1 MNRMYGVYILLFF
14 YIGRKNMKKY
24 IMSII
29 LCITAIGM
37 SACASGKKIY
47 ESEKMNA
54 YERTEYFLTM
64 EYADTRIDALESTD
78 EKALYCESR
87 FEDID
92 GITTYV
98 VKNTYEYDYETG
110 KAEKIESFTAE
121 NYSPFYVPGG
131 KILELDIDKNLY
143 VLDEQRQLITKVN
156 LTELT
161 FPNQASGK
169 SSINYIFDI
178 KSDGNYVYVNGQN
191 NDGQGIVLVLNLD
204 LQGKAFF
211 LADSGWTL
219 VPMRE
224 NKVKLVDNKDGS
236 LYGYKEERNKLDK
249 EGKLPKNVMDFSV
262 TRGFCPGNAEYDYF
276 YYTNG
281 YKNEDSGIREDYL
294 IGVKGGRQEKIF
306 DFTAMGI
313 ADCYVMNITPD
324 TQEGFYVW
332 AIASEEKTVLYHF
345 TPSET
350 VGDYSGKAGKICCKI
365 GSLWTVNN
373 LYIEEFNKQSE
384 DYYFEMVVYGD
395 MYEDRD
401 IAITHLFLD
410 CQDGKLDGILLDDI
424 EDELIKNDALYDL
437 ENYFA
442 QSKVVSKDRFIT
454 HYLESVTD
462 EKGRIYALYPDFT
475 AFGYAY
481 DKEIDF
487 SDLMQYES
495 LCGERNSFLPTQGAG
510 EDLAFLLEYSGNRIV
525 DEETKEI
532 HVKEET
538 FRSMLQFLKIQSTDQ
553 HKNFDPVMQYCE
565 GESCATRANLSEP
578 SDYLYFNELFH
589 KNAVFSNVGAD
600 GLIIGSRE
608 GLLGV
613 CSKSENKEAL
623 FALYDFLYEPEN
635 YHNFFS
641 WGMIMPVIRE
651 EYELRKDY
659 FLATEAYEDKYGKYN
674 RKHDFQIGMGAAEV
688 IIPVGSI
695 SEEEAEAAVTAL
707 QEVKYVKPMKAAYEN
722 IIREEAEAY
731 FTGNQDLDRT
741 CDNMENRLRLALEE
755 NKD

>member
-1 MNRMYGVYILLFF
+1 
-14 YIGRKNMKKY
+14 MKKY

-54 YERTEYFLTM
+54 YERTECFLTM

-121 NYSPFYVPGG
+121 NYSSFYVPGG
-131 KILELDIDKNLY
+131 KMLELDIDKNLY
-143 VLDEQRQLITKVN
+143 VLDQQRQIITKVN

-161 FPNQASGK
+161 FPNQASEK
-169 SSINYIFDI
+169 SGINYIFDI
-178 KSDGNYVYVNGQN
+178 KSDGDYVYVNGQN
-191 NDGQGIVLVLNLD
+191 NDGRGIVLVLDMD
-204 LQGKAFF
+204 LQGKAAF

-236 LYGYKEERNKLDK
+236 VYGYKEERNKLDK

-281 YKNEDSGIREDYL
+281 YKNEDNGIGKDYL
-294 IGVKGGRQEKIF
+294 IGVKDGRQEKIF

-313 ADCYVMNITPD
+313 ADFYIMNITPD
-324 TQEGFYVW
+324 TQEGFYIWV
-332 AIASEEKTVLYHF
+332 IASEEEPVLYHF

-401 IAITHLFLD
+401 IALTHLFLD
-410 CQDGKLDGILLDDI
+410 CQDGKLDGIVLGGI
-424 EDELIKNDALYDL
+424 EDELIKNDVLYDL

-462 EKGRIYALYPDFT
+462 GKGRIYALYPDFT

-589 KNAVFSNVGAD
+589 KNVVFSNVGAD

-674 RKHDFQIGMGAAEV
+674 RKYDFQIGMGAAEV

-722 IIREEAEAY
+722 IILEEAEAY

>member
-1 MNRMYGVYILLFF
+1 
-14 YIGRKNMKKY
+14 MKKY
-24 IMSII
+24 ISVIMLCVVSI
-29 LCITAIGM
+29 LL
-37 SACASGKKIY
+37 SACSVERIY

-54 YERTEYFLTM
+54 YERTEYFPTR
-64 EYADTRIDALESTD
+64 EYADTRIEALDSTD

-92 GITTYV
+92 GTTTYV

-121 NYSPFYVPGG
+121 NYSSFYVPGG
-131 KILELDIDKNLY
+131 KMLELDIDKNLY
-143 VLDEQRQLITKVN
+143 VLDQQRQIITKVN

-169 SSINYIFDI
+169 SGINYIFDI
-178 KSDGNYVYVNGQN
+178 KSDGDYVYVNGQN
-191 NDGQGIVLVLNLD
+191 NDGRGIVLVLDMD
-204 LQGKAFF
+204 LQGKAAF

-236 LYGYKEERNKLDK
+236 VYGYKEERNKLDK

-281 YKNEDSGIREDYL
+281 YKNEDNGIGKDYL
-294 IGVKGGRQEKIF
+294 IGVKDGRQEKIF

-313 ADCYVMNITPD
+313 ADFYIMNITPD
-324 TQEGFYVW
+324 TQEGFYIWV
-332 AIASEEKTVLYHF
+332 IASEEEPVLYHF

-410 CQDGKLDGILLDDI
+410 CQDGKLDGIVLGGI
-424 EDELIKNDALYDL
+424 EDELIKNDVLYDL

-525 DEETKEI
+525 DEENKEI

-589 KNAVFSNVGAD
+589 KNVVFSNVGAD

-674 RKHDFQIGMGAAEV
+674 RKYDFQIGMGAAEV

-722 IIREEAEAY
+722 IILEEAEAY

>member
-1 MNRMYGVYILLFF
+1 
-14 YIGRKNMKKY
+14 MKKY
-24 IMSII
+24 IFTTV
-29 LCITAIGM
+29 LCIATIWM

-54 YERTEYFLTM
+54 YERMEYFPTR
-64 EYADTRIDALESTD
+64 EYADTRIEALDSTD

-121 NYSPFYVPGG
+121 NYSSFYVPGG
-131 KILELDIDKNLY
+131 KMLELDIDKNLY
-143 VLDEQRQLITKVN
+143 VLDEQRQVITKVN

-161 FPNQASGK
+161 FPNQASEK

-191 NDGQGIVLVLNLD
+191 NDGRGIVLVLDMD
-204 LQGKAFF
+204 LQGKAAF

-236 LYGYKEERNKLDK
+236 VYGYKEERNKLDK

-262 TRGFCPGNAEYDYF
+262 TKGFCPGNAEYDYF

-281 YKNEDSGIREDYL
+281 YKNEDNGIGKDYL
-294 IGVKGGRQEKIF
+294 IGVKDGRQEKIF

-313 ADCYVMNITPD
+313 ADFYIMSITPD
-324 TQEGFYVW
+324 TQEGFYIWV
-332 AIASEEKTVLYHF
+332 IASEEEPVLYHF

-462 EKGRIYALYPDFT
+462 EKGRIYALYPDFK

-481 DKEIDF
+481 DEKIDF
-487 SDLMQYES
+487 SNLMQYEN
-495 LCGERNSFLPTQGAG
+495 LCGKTKSFLSTQGAG
-510 EDLAFLLEYSGNRIV
+510 GDLAWLLEYSGNRIV
-525 DEETKEI
+525 DEENKKI
-532 HVKEET
+532 HVKEDA
-538 FRSMLQFLKIQSTDQ
+538 FRSMLQFLKIQSTDK

-589 KNAVFSNVGAD
+589 KNAVFGNVGAD
-600 GLIIGSRE
+600 GLIIGERE

-635 YHNFFS
+635 YHNFFF
-641 WGMIMPVIRE
+641 WGMIMPVVRE
-651 EYELRKDY
+651 EYGLWKDY

-731 FTGNQDLDRT
+731 FTGNQDLDRA

>member
-1 MNRMYGVYILLFF
+1 
-14 YIGRKNMKKY
+14 MKKY
-24 IMSII
+24 IFTTV
-29 LCITAIGM
+29 LCIATIWM

-54 YERTEYFLTM
+54 YERTEYFPTR
-64 EYADTRIDALESTD
+64 EYADTRIDALDSTD

-98 VKNTYEYDYETG
+98 VKNTYEYDYEIG

-332 AIASEEKTVLYHF
+332 AIASGEKTVLYHF

-350 VGDYSGKAGKICCKI
+350 VGDYSGKAGKVCCKI
-365 GSLWTVNN
+365 GSLWPTSG

-384 DYYFEMVVYGD
+384 NYYFEMVVYGD

-487 SDLMQYES
+487 FDLMQYES
-495 LCGERNSFLPTQGAG
+495 LCGESNSFLPTQGAG

-525 DEETKEI
+525 DEENKKI
-532 HVKEET
+532 HVKEDA

-565 GESCATRANLSEP
+565 GESCATRANLPEP

-635 YHNFFS
+635 YHNFFF
-641 WGMIMPVIRE
+641 WGMIMPVVKE
-651 EYELRKDY
+651 EYGLWKDY

-722 IIREEAEAY
+722 IILEEAEAY

-755 NKD
+755 SKD

>member
-1 MNRMYGVYILLFF
+1 MYGVCILLFF
-14 YIGRKNMKKY
+14 HIGRKMMKKY
-24 IMSII
+24 IFTTV
-29 LCITAIGM
+29 LCIATIWM

-54 YERTEYFLTM
+54 YERTEYFPTM

-350 VGDYSGKAGKICCKI
+350 VGDYSGKAGKVCCKI
-365 GSLWTVNN
+365 GSLWPTSG

-384 DYYFEMVVYGD
+384 NYYFEMVVYGD

-462 EKGRIYALYPDFT
+462 EKGRIYALYPDFK

-481 DKEIDF
+481 DEKIDF
-487 SDLMQYES
+487 SNLMQYEN
-495 LCGERNSFLPTQGAG
+495 LCGKTKSFLSTQGAG
-510 EDLAFLLEYSGNRIV
+510 GDLAWLLEYSGNRIV
-525 DEETKEI
+525 DEENKKI
-532 HVKEET
+532 HVKEDA

-635 YHNFFS
+635 YHNFFF
-641 WGMIMPVIRE
+641 WGMIMPVVRE
-651 EYELRKDY
+651 EYGLWKDY

-695 SEEEAEAAVTAL
+695 SEKEAEAAVTAL

-722 IIREEAEAY
+722 IILEEAEAY
-731 FTGNQDLDRT
+731 FTGNQDLDRA

>member
-1 MNRMYGVYILLFF
+1 
-14 YIGRKNMKKY
+14 MKKY

-54 YERTEYFLTM
+54 YERTECFLTM

-401 IAITHLFLD
+401 IALTHLFLD
-410 CQDGKLDGILLDDI
+410 CQDGKLDGIVLGDI

-674 RKHDFQIGMGAAEV
+674 RKYDFQIGMGAAEV

-722 IIREEAEAY
+722 IILEEAEAY

>member
-1 MNRMYGVYILLFF
+1 MYGVCILLFF
-14 YIGRKNMKKY
+14 HIGRKMMKKY
-24 IMSII
+24 IFTTV
-29 LCITAIGM
+29 LCIATIWM

-54 YERTEYFLTM
+54 YERTEYFPTR
-64 EYADTRIDALESTD
+64 EYADTRIDALGSTD

-121 NYSPFYVPGG
+121 NYSSFYVPGG
-131 KILELDIDKNLY
+131 KMLELDIDKNLY

-313 ADCYVMNITPD
+313 ADFYIMSITPD

-332 AIASEEKTVLYHF
+332 VIASEEEPVLYHF

-462 EKGRIYALYPDFT
+462 EKGRIYALYPDFK

-481 DKEIDF
+481 DEKIDF
-487 SDLMQYES
+487 SNLMQYEN
-495 LCGERNSFLPTQGAG
+495 LCGKTKSFLSTQGAG
-510 EDLAFLLEYSGNRIV
+510 GDLAWLLEYSGNRIV
-525 DEETKEI
+525 DEENKKI
-532 HVKEET
+532 HVKEDA

-635 YHNFFS
+635 YHNFFF
-641 WGMIMPVIRE
+641 WGMIMPVVRE
-651 EYELRKDY
+651 EYGLWKDY

-695 SEEEAEAAVTAL
+695 SEKEAEAAVTAL

-722 IIREEAEAY
+722 IILEEAEAY
-731 FTGNQDLDRT
+731 FTGNQDLDRA

>member
-54 YERTEYFLTM
+54 YERTECFLTM

-350 VGDYSGKAGKICCKI
+350 VGDYSGKAGKVCCKI
-365 GSLWTVNN
+365 GSLWPANN

-401 IAITHLFLD
+401 IALTHLFLD
-410 CQDGKLDGILLDDI
+410 CQDGKLDGIVLGDI

-674 RKHDFQIGMGAAEV
+674 RKYDFQIGMGAAEV

-722 IIREEAEAY
+722 IILEEAEAY

>member
-1 MNRMYGVYILLFF
+1 MYGVCILLFF
-14 YIGRKNMKKY
+14 HIGRKMMKKY
-24 IMSII
+24 IFTTV
-29 LCITAIGM
+29 LCIATIWM

-54 YERTEYFLTM
+54 YERTEYFPTR
-64 EYADTRIDALESTD
+64 EYADTRIDALDSTD

-350 VGDYSGKAGKICCKI
+350 VGDYSGKAGKVCCKI
-365 GSLWTVNN
+365 GSLWPTSG

-384 DYYFEMVVYGD
+384 NYYFEMVVYGD

-495 LCGERNSFLPTQGAG
+495 LCGESNSFLPTQGAG

-525 DEETKEI
+525 DEENKKI
-532 HVKEET
+532 HVKEDA
-538 FRSMLQFLKIQSTDQ
+538 FRSMLQFLKIQSTDK

-565 GESCATRANLSEP
+565 GESCATRANLPEP

-635 YHNFFS
+635 YHNFFF
-641 WGMIMPVIRE
+641 WGMIMPVVKE
-651 EYELRKDY
+651 EYGLWKDY

-722 IIREEAEAY
+722 IILEEAEAY

-755 NKD
+755 SKD

>member
-1 MNRMYGVYILLFF
+1 
-14 YIGRKNMKKY
+14 MKKY

-29 LCITAIGM
+29 LCITAIWM

-54 YERTEYFLTM
+54 YERTEYFLTKK
-64 EYADTRIDALESTD
+64 YDDTRIDALGSTD

-87 FEDID
+87 FENID

-121 NYSPFYVPGG
+121 NYSSFYVPGG
-131 KILELDIDKNLY
+131 KMLELDIDKNLY
-143 VLDEQRQLITKVN
+143 VLDEQRQVITKVN

-161 FPNQASGK
+161 FPNQASEK

-178 KSDGNYVYVNGQN
+178 KSDGNYVYVNGKN
-191 NDGQGIVLVLNLD
+191 TANQGIVLVLDMD
-204 LQGKAFF
+204 LQGKAIF
-211 LADSGWTL
+211 LADGGWTL

-236 LYGYKEERNKLDK
+236 VYGYKEERNKLDK

-262 TRGFCPGNAEYDYF
+262 TRGFCPGNTEYDYF
-276 YYTNG
+276 YYTKG
-281 YKNEDSGIREDYL
+281 YKNEDSGIGKDYL
-294 IGVKGGRQEKIF
+294 IGVKDGRQEKIF

-313 ADCYVMNITPD
+313 ADFYIMSITPD
-324 TQEGFYVW
+324 TQEGFYIWV
-332 AIASEEKTVLYHF
+332 IASEEEPVLYHF

-350 VGDYSGKAGKICCKI
+350 IGDYSGKAEKICCKI
-365 GSLWTVNN
+365 GSLWTANN
-373 LYIEEFNKQSE
+373 LHIEEFNEQSE

-401 IAITHLFLD
+401 IALTHLFLD
-410 CQDGKLDGILLDDI
+410 CQDGKLDGIVLGGI

-442 QSKVVSKDRFIT
+442 QSKVVSKERFIT

-495 LCGERNSFLPTQGAG
+495 LCGESNSFLPTQGAG

-525 DEETKEI
+525 DEENKEI
-532 HVKEET
+532 HVKEDA
-538 FRSMLQFLKIQSTDQ
+538 FRSMLQFLKIQSTDK

-589 KNAVFSNVGAD
+589 ENAVFSNVGAD
-600 GLIIGSRE
+600 GLIIESRE

-722 IIREEAEAY
+722 IILEEAEAY

>member
-1 MNRMYGVYILLFF
+1 
-14 YIGRKNMKKY
+14 MKKY

-54 YERTEYFLTM
+54 YERTECFLTM

-324 TQEGFYVW
+324 TQEGFYIWV
-332 AIASEEKTVLYHF
+332 IASEEKTVLYHF

-350 VGDYSGKAGKICCKI
+350 VGDYSGKAGKVCCKI
-365 GSLWTVNN
+365 GSLWPANN

-437 ENYFA
+437 KNYFA

-495 LCGERNSFLPTQGAG
+495 LCGESNSFLPTQGAG

-525 DEETKEI
+525 DEENKKI
-532 HVKEET
+532 HVKEDA

-635 YHNFFS
+635 YHNFYF
-641 WGMIMPVIRE
+641 WGMIMPVIKE
-651 EYELRKDY
+651 EYGLWKDY

-722 IIREEAEAY
+722 IILEEAEAY
-731 FTGNQDLDRT
+731 FTGNQDLDRA

>member
-1 MNRMYGVYILLFF
+1 MYGVCILLFF
-14 YIGRKNMKKY
+14 HIGRKMMKKY
-24 IMSII
+24 IFTTV
-29 LCITAIGM
+29 LCIATIWM

-54 YERTEYFLTM
+54 YERTECFLTM

-350 VGDYSGKAGKICCKI
+350 VGDYSGKAGKVCCKI
-365 GSLWTVNN
+365 GSLWPANN

-495 LCGERNSFLPTQGAG
+495 LCGESNSFLPTQGAG

-525 DEETKEI
+525 DEENKEI
-532 HVKEET
+532 HVKEDA

-565 GESCATRANLSEP
+565 GESCATRANLPEP

-589 KNAVFSNVGAD
+589 KNAVFSNVGAE
-600 GLIIGSRE
+600 GLIIGERE

-635 YHNFFS
+635 YHNFFF
-641 WGMIMPVIRE
+641 WGMIMPVVRE
-651 EYELRKDY
+651 EYGLWKDY

-722 IIREEAEAY
+722 IILEEAEAY
-731 FTGNQDLDRT
+731 FTGNQDLDRA

>member
-1 MNRMYGVYILLFF
+1 MYGVCILLFF
-14 YIGRKNMKKY
+14 HIGRKMMKKY
-24 IMSII
+24 IFTTV
-29 LCITAIGM
+29 LCIATIWM

-54 YERTEYFLTM
+54 YERTEYFPTR
-64 EYADTRIDALESTD
+64 EYADTRIEALDSTD

-121 NYSPFYVPGG
+121 NYSSFYVPGG
-131 KILELDIDKNLY
+131 KMLELDIDKNLY
-143 VLDEQRQLITKVN
+143 VLDQQRQIITKVN

-161 FPNQASGK
+161 FPNQASEK
-169 SSINYIFDI
+169 SGINYIFDI
-178 KSDGNYVYVNGQN
+178 KSDGDYVYVNGQN
-191 NDGQGIVLVLNLD
+191 NDGRGIVLVLDMD
-204 LQGKAFF
+204 LQGKAAF

-236 LYGYKEERNKLDK
+236 VYGYKEERNKLDK

-281 YKNEDSGIREDYL
+281 YKNEDNGIGKDYL
-294 IGVKGGRQEKIF
+294 IGVKDGRQEKIF

-313 ADCYVMNITPD
+313 ADFYIMNITPD
-324 TQEGFYVW
+324 TQEGFYIWV
-332 AIASEEKTVLYHF
+332 IASEEEPVLYHF

-401 IAITHLFLD
+401 IALTHLFLD
-410 CQDGKLDGILLDDI
+410 CQDGKLDGIVLGGI
-424 EDELIKNDALYDL
+424 EDELIKNDVLYDL

-462 EKGRIYALYPDFT
+462 GKGRIYALYPDFT

-589 KNAVFSNVGAD
+589 KNVVFSNVGAD

-674 RKHDFQIGMGAAEV
+674 RKYDFQIGMGAAEV

-722 IIREEAEAY
+722 IILEEAEAY

>member
-1 MNRMYGVYILLFF
+1 MYGVCILLFF
-14 YIGRKNMKKY
+14 HIGRKMMKKY
-24 IMSII
+24 IFTTV
-29 LCITAIGM
+29 LCIATIWM

-54 YERTEYFLTM
+54 YERMEYFPTR
-64 EYADTRIDALESTD
+64 EYADTRIEALDSTD

-121 NYSPFYVPGG
+121 NYSSFYVPGG
-131 KILELDIDKNLY
+131 KMLELDIDKNLY
-143 VLDEQRQLITKVN
+143 VLDEQRQVITKVN

-161 FPNQASGK
+161 FPNQASEK

-178 KSDGNYVYVNGQN
+178 KSDGNYVYVNGKN
-191 NDGQGIVLVLNLD
+191 TANQGIVLVLDMD
-204 LQGKAFF
+204 LQGKAIF
-211 LADSGWTL
+211 LADGGWTL

-236 LYGYKEERNKLDK
+236 VYGYKEERNKLDK

-262 TRGFCPGNAEYDYF
+262 TRGFCPGNTEYDYF
-276 YYTNG
+276 YYTKG
-281 YKNEDSGIREDYL
+281 YKNEDNGIGKDYL
-294 IGVKGGRQEKIF
+294 IGVKDGRQEKIF

-313 ADCYVMNITPD
+313 ADFYIMSITPD
-324 TQEGFYVW
+324 TQEGFYIWV
-332 AIASEEKTVLYHF
+332 IASEEEPVLYHF

-462 EKGRIYALYPDFT
+462 EKGRIYALYPDFK

-481 DKEIDF
+481 DEKIDF
-487 SDLMQYES
+487 SNLMQYEN
-495 LCGERNSFLPTQGAG
+495 LCGESNSFLSTQGAG
-510 EDLAFLLEYSGNRIV
+510 VDLAWLLEYSGNRIV
-525 DEETKEI
+525 DEENKEI
-532 HVKEET
+532 HVKEDA
-538 FRSMLQFLKIQSTDQ
+538 FRSMLQFLKIQSTDK

-565 GESCATRANLSEP
+565 GESCATRANLPEP

-589 KNAVFSNVGAD
+589 KNAVFGNVGAE
-600 GLIIGSRE
+600 GLIIGERE

-635 YHNFFS
+635 YHNFFF
-641 WGMIMPVIRE
+641 WGMIMPVVRE
-651 EYELRKDY
+651 EYGLWKDY

>member
-1 MNRMYGVYILLFF
+1 MYGVCILLFF
-14 YIGRKNMKKY
+14 HIGRKMMKKY
-24 IMSII
+24 IFTTV
-29 LCITAIGM
+29 LCIATIWM

-54 YERTEYFLTM
+54 YERTEYFPTR
-64 EYADTRIDALESTD
+64 EYADTRIDALGSTD

-121 NYSPFYVPGG
+121 NYSSFYVPGG
-131 KILELDIDKNLY
+131 KMLELDIDKNLY
-143 VLDEQRQLITKVN
+143 VLDEQRQVITKVN

-262 TRGFCPGNAEYDYF
+262 TKGFCPGNAEYDYF

-281 YKNEDSGIREDYL
+281 YKNEDNGIGKDYL
-294 IGVKGGRQEKIF
+294 IGVKDGRQEKIF

-313 ADCYVMNITPD
+313 ADFYIMSITPD
-324 TQEGFYVW
+324 TQEGFYIWV
-332 AIASEEKTVLYHF
+332 IASEEEPVLYHF

-365 GSLWTVNN
+365 GSLWTANS
-373 LYIEEFNKQSE
+373 LHIEEFNEQSE

-401 IAITHLFLD
+401 IALTHLFLD

-495 LCGERNSFLPTQGAG
+495 LCGESNSFLPTQGAG

-525 DEETKEI
+525 DEENKEI
-532 HVKEET
+532 HVKEDA

-565 GESCATRANLSEP
+565 GESCATRANLPEP

-589 KNAVFSNVGAD
+589 KNAVFSNVGAE
-600 GLIIGSRE
+600 GLIIGERE

-635 YHNFFS
+635 YHNFFF
-641 WGMIMPVIRE
+641 WGMIMPVVRE
-651 EYELRKDY
+651 EYGLWKDY

-722 IIREEAEAY
+722 IILEEAEAY

>member
-1 MNRMYGVYILLFF
+1 
-14 YIGRKNMKKY
+14 MKKY

-54 YERTEYFLTM
+54 YERTECFLTM
-64 EYADTRIDALESTD
+64 EYADTCIDALESTD

-131 KILELDIDKNLY
+131 KMLELDIDKNLY

-324 TQEGFYVW
+324 TQEGFYIWV
-332 AIASEEKTVLYHF
+332 IASEEKTVLYHF

-410 CQDGKLDGILLDDI
+410 CQDGKLDGIVLGGI
-424 EDELIKNDALYDL
+424 EDELIKNDVLYDL

-525 DEETKEI
+525 DEENKEI

-589 KNAVFSNVGAD
+589 KNVVFSNVGAD

-674 RKHDFQIGMGAAEV
+674 RKYDFQIGMGAAEV

-722 IIREEAEAY
+722 IILEEAEAY

>member
-1 MNRMYGVYILLFF
+1 MYGVCILLFF
-14 YIGRKNMKKY
+14 HIGRKMMKKY
-24 IMSII
+24 IFTTV
-29 LCITAIGM
+29 LCIATIWM

-54 YERTEYFLTM
+54 YERMEYFPTR

-350 VGDYSGKAGKICCKI
+350 VGDYSGKAGKVCCKI
-365 GSLWTVNN
+365 GSLWPANN

-495 LCGERNSFLPTQGAG
+495 LCGESNSFLPTQGAG

-525 DEETKEI
+525 DEENKEI
-532 HVKEET
+532 HVKEDA
-538 FRSMLQFLKIQSTDQ
+538 FRSMLQFLKIQSTDK

-565 GESCATRANLSEP
+565 GESCATRANLPEP

-589 KNAVFSNVGAD
+589 KNAVFSNVGAE
-600 GLIIGSRE
+600 GLIIGERE

-635 YHNFFS
+635 YHNFYF
-641 WGMIMPVIRE
+641 WGMIMPVIKE
-651 EYELRKDY
+651 EYGLWKDY

-722 IIREEAEAY
+722 IILEEAEAY
-731 FTGNQDLDRT
+731 FTGNQDLDRA

>member
-1 MNRMYGVYILLFF
+1 MYGVCILLFF
-14 YIGRKNMKKY
+14 HIGRKMMKKY
-24 IMSII
+24 IFTTV
-29 LCITAIGM
+29 LCIATIWM

-54 YERTEYFLTM
+54 YERMEYFPTR
-64 EYADTRIDALESTD
+64 EYADTRIEALDSTD

-121 NYSPFYVPGG
+121 NYSSFYVPGG
-131 KILELDIDKNLY
+131 KMLELDIDKNLY
-143 VLDEQRQLITKVN
+143 VLDEQRQVITKVN
-156 LTELT
+156 LTEQT
-161 FPNQASGK
+161 FPNQASEK

-191 NDGQGIVLVLNLD
+191 NDGRGIVLVLNLD
-204 LQGKAFF
+204 LQGKAAF

-236 LYGYKEERNKLDK
+236 VYGYKEERNKLDK

-262 TRGFCPGNAEYDYF
+262 TKGFCPGNAEYDYF

-281 YKNEDSGIREDYL
+281 YKNEDNGIGKDYL
-294 IGVKGGRQEKIF
+294 IGVKDGRQEKIF

-313 ADCYVMNITPD
+313 ADFYIMSITPD
-324 TQEGFYVW
+324 TQEGFYIWV
-332 AIASEEKTVLYHF
+332 IASEEEPVLYHF

-462 EKGRIYALYPDFT
+462 EKGRIYCP
-475 AFGYAY
+475 
-481 DKEIDF
+481 
-487 SDLMQYES
+487 
-495 LCGERNSFLPTQGAG
+495 LPR
-510 EDLAFLLEYSGNRIV
+510 F
-525 DEETKEI
+525 
-532 HVKEET
+532 
-538 FRSMLQFLKIQSTDQ
+538 
-553 HKNFDPVMQYCE
+553 
-565 GESCATRANLSEP
+565 
-578 SDYLYFNELFH
+578 
-589 KNAVFSNVGAD
+589 
-600 GLIIGSRE
+600 
-608 GLLGV
+608 
-613 CSKSENKEAL
+613 
-623 FALYDFLYEPEN
+623 
-635 YHNFFS
+635 
-641 WGMIMPVIRE
+641 
-651 EYELRKDY
+651 
-659 FLATEAYEDKYGKYN
+659 
-674 RKHDFQIGMGAAEV
+674 
-688 IIPVGSI
+688 
-695 SEEEAEAAVTAL
+695 
-707 QEVKYVKPMKAAYEN
+707 
-722 IIREEAEAY
+722 
-731 FTGNQDLDRT
+731 
-741 CDNMENRLRLALEE
+741 
-755 NKD
+755 

>member
-1 MNRMYGVYILLFF
+1 MSALKT
-14 YIGRKNMKKY
+14 IGREILQMKKY

-54 YERTEYFLTM
+54 YERTECFLTM
-64 EYADTRIDALESTD
+64 EYADTCIDALESTD

-169 SSINYIFDI
+169 SSINHIFDI

-219 VPMRE
+219 VPMWE

-324 TQEGFYVW
+324 TQEGFYIWV
-332 AIASEEKTVLYHF
+332 IASEEKTVLYHF

-350 VGDYSGKAGKICCKI
+350 VGDYSGKAGKVCCKI
-365 GSLWTVNN
+365 GSLWPANN

-410 CQDGKLDGILLDDI
+410 CQDGKLDGIVLGGI
-424 EDELIKNDALYDL
+424 EDELIKNDVLYDL

-525 DEETKEI
+525 DEENKEI

-589 KNAVFSNVGAD
+589 KNVVFSNVGAD

-674 RKHDFQIGMGAAEV
+674 RKYDFQIGMGAAEV

-722 IIREEAEAY
+722 IILEEAEAY

>member
-1 MNRMYGVYILLFF
+1 
-14 YIGRKNMKKY
+14 MKKY

-54 YERTEYFLTM
+54 YERTECFLTM
-64 EYADTRIDALESTD
+64 EYADTCIDALESTD

-350 VGDYSGKAGKICCKI
+350 VGDYSGKAGKVCCKI
-365 GSLWTVNN
+365 GSLWPANN

-401 IAITHLFLD
+401 IALTHLFLD
-410 CQDGKLDGILLDDI
+410 CQDGKLDGIVLGDI

-674 RKHDFQIGMGAAEV
+674 RKYDFQIGMGAAEV

-722 IIREEAEAY
+722 IILEEAEAY

-755 NKD
+755 SKD

>member
-1 MNRMYGVYILLFF
+1 
-14 YIGRKNMKKY
+14 MKKY

-54 YERTEYFLTM
+54 YERTECFLTM
-64 EYADTRIDALESTD
+64 EYADTRIEALESTD

-143 VLDEQRQLITKVN
+143 VLGEQRQLITKVN

-161 FPNQASGK
+161 FPNQASEK
-169 SSINYIFDI
+169 SGINYIFDI
-178 KSDGNYVYVNGQN
+178 KSDGDYVYVNGQN
-191 NDGQGIVLVLNLD
+191 NDGRGIVLVLDMD
-204 LQGKAFF
+204 LQGKAAF

-236 LYGYKEERNKLDK
+236 VYGYKEERNKLDK

-281 YKNEDSGIREDYL
+281 YKNEDNGIGKDYL
-294 IGVKGGRQEKIF
+294 IGVKDGRQEKIF

-313 ADCYVMNITPD
+313 ADFYIMNITPD
-324 TQEGFYVW
+324 TQEGFYIWV
-332 AIASEEKTVLYHF
+332 IASEEEPVLYHF

-401 IAITHLFLD
+401 IALTHLFLD
-410 CQDGKLDGILLDDI
+410 CQDGKLDGIVLGGI
-424 EDELIKNDALYDL
+424 EDELIKNDVLYDL

-462 EKGRIYALYPDFT
+462 GKGRIYALYPDFT

-589 KNAVFSNVGAD
+589 KNVVFSNVGAD

-674 RKHDFQIGMGAAEV
+674 RKYDFQIGMGAAEV

-695 SEEEAEAAVTAL
+695 SEDEAEAAVTAL

-731 FTGNQDLDRT
+731 FTGNQDLDRA

>member
-1 MNRMYGVYILLFF
+1 MYGVCILLFF
-14 YIGRKNMKKY
+14 HIGRKMMKKY
-24 IMSII
+24 IFTTV
-29 LCITAIGM
+29 LCIATIWM

-54 YERTEYFLTM
+54 YERTEYFPTR
-64 EYADTRIDALESTD
+64 EYADTRIEALGSTD

-121 NYSPFYVPGG
+121 NYSSFYVPGG
-131 KILELDIDKNLY
+131 KMLELDIDKNLY
-143 VLDEQRQLITKVN
+143 VLDEQRQIITKVN

-169 SSINYIFDI
+169 SGINYIFDI
-178 KSDGNYVYVNGQN
+178 KSDGDYVYVNGQN
-191 NDGQGIVLVLNLD
+191 NDGRGIVLVLDMD
-204 LQGKAFF
+204 LQGKAAF

-236 LYGYKEERNKLDK
+236 VYGYKEERNKLDK

-281 YKNEDSGIREDYL
+281 YKNEDNGIGKDYL
-294 IGVKGGRQEKIF
+294 IGVKDGRQEKIF

-313 ADCYVMNITPD
+313 ADFYIMNITPD
-324 TQEGFYVW
+324 TQEGFYIWV
-332 AIASEEKTVLYHF
+332 IASEEEPVLYHF

-462 EKGRIYALYPDFT
+462 EKGRIYALYPDFK

-481 DKEIDF
+481 DEKIDF
-487 SDLMQYES
+487 SNLMQYEN
-495 LCGERNSFLPTQGAG
+495 LCGKTKSFLSTQGAG
-510 EDLAFLLEYSGNRIV
+510 GDLAWLLEYSGNRIV
-525 DEETKEI
+525 DEENKKI
-532 HVKEET
+532 HVKEDA

-635 YHNFFS
+635 YHNFFF
-641 WGMIMPVIRE
+641 WGMIMPVVRA
-651 EYELRKDY
+651 EYGLWKDY

-695 SEEEAEAAVTAL
+695 SEKEAEAAVTAL

-722 IIREEAEAY
+722 IILEEAEAY
-731 FTGNQDLDRT
+731 FTGNQDLDRA

>member
-1 MNRMYGVYILLFF
+1 MYGVCILLFF
-14 YIGRKNMKKY
+14 HIGRKMMKKY
-24 IMSII
+24 IFTTV
-29 LCITAIGM
+29 LCIATIWM

-54 YERTEYFLTM
+54 YERTECFLTM

-313 ADCYVMNITPD
+313 ADFYIMNITPD
-324 TQEGFYVW
+324 TQEGFYIWV
-332 AIASEEKTVLYHF
+332 IASEEEPVLYHF

-401 IAITHLFLD
+401 IALTHLFLD
-410 CQDGKLDGILLDDI
+410 CQDGKLDGIVLGGI
-424 EDELIKNDALYDL
+424 EDELIKNDVLYDL

-462 EKGRIYALYPDFT
+462 GKGRIYALYPDFT

-589 KNAVFSNVGAD
+589 KNVVFSNVGAD

-674 RKHDFQIGMGAAEV
+674 RKYDFQIGMGAAEV

-722 IIREEAEAY
+722 IILEEAEAY

>member
-1 MNRMYGVYILLFF
+1 
-14 YIGRKNMKKY
+14 MKKY

-54 YERTEYFLTM
+54 YERTEYFPTR
-64 EYADTRIDALESTD
+64 EYADTRIEALDSTD

-169 SSINYIFDI
+169 SGINYIFDI
-178 KSDGNYVYVNGQN
+178 KSDGDYVYVNGQN
-191 NDGQGIVLVLNLD
+191 NDGRGIVLVLDMD
-204 LQGKAFF
+204 LQGKAAF

-236 LYGYKEERNKLDK
+236 VYGYKEERNKLDK

-281 YKNEDSGIREDYL
+281 YKNEDNGIGKDYL
-294 IGVKGGRQEKIF
+294 IGVKDGRQEKIF

-313 ADCYVMNITPD
+313 ADFYIMNITPD
-324 TQEGFYVW
+324 TQEGFYIWV
-332 AIASEEKTVLYHF
+332 IASEEEPVLYHF

-401 IAITHLFLD
+401 IALTHLFLD
-410 CQDGKLDGILLDDI
+410 CQDGKLDGIVLGGI
-424 EDELIKNDALYDL
+424 EDELIKNDVLYDL

-462 EKGRIYALYPDFT
+462 GKGRIYALYPDFT

-538 FRSMLQFLKIQSTDQ
+538 FRSMLQFLKIQSTDK

-565 GESCATRANLSEP
+565 GESCATRANLPEP

-635 YHNFFS
+635 YHNFFF
-641 WGMIMPVIRE
+641 WGMIMPVVRE
-651 EYELRKDY
+651 EYGLWKDY

-722 IIREEAEAY
+722 IILEEAEAY

>member
-1 MNRMYGVYILLFF
+1 MYGVCILLFF
-14 YIGRKNMKKY
+14 HIGRKMMKKY
-24 IMSII
+24 IFTTV
-29 LCITAIGM
+29 LCIATIWM
-37 SACASGKKIY
+37 SACASGKKTY

-54 YERTEYFLTM
+54 YERTEYFLTK
-64 EYADTRIDALESTD
+64 EYDDTRIEALGSTD

-121 NYSPFYVPGG
+121 NYSSFYVPGG
-131 KILELDIDKNLY
+131 KMLELDIDKNLY
-143 VLDEQRQLITKVN
+143 VLDEQRQVITKVN

-161 FPNQASGK
+161 FPNQASEK

-350 VGDYSGKAGKICCKI
+350 VGDYSGKAGKVCCKI
-365 GSLWTVNN
+365 GSLWPANN

-462 EKGRIYALYPDFT
+462 EKGRIYALYPDFK

-481 DKEIDF
+481 DEKIDF
-487 SDLMQYES
+487 SNLMQYEN
-495 LCGERNSFLPTQGAG
+495 LCGKTKSFLSTQGAG
-510 EDLAFLLEYSGNRIV
+510 GDLAWLLEYSGNRIV
-525 DEETKEI
+525 DEENKKI
-532 HVKEET
+532 HVKEDA

-635 YHNFFS
+635 YHNFFF
-641 WGMIMPVIRE
+641 WGMIMPVVRE
-651 EYELRKDY
+651 EYGLWKDY

-695 SEEEAEAAVTAL
+695 SEKEAEAAVTAL

-722 IIREEAEAY
+722 IILEEAEAY
-731 FTGNQDLDRT
+731 FTGNQDLDRA

>member
-1 MNRMYGVYILLFF
+1 MYGVYILLFF

-29 LCITAIGM
+29 LCITAIWM

-54 YERTEYFLTM
+54 YERTECFLTM

-350 VGDYSGKAGKICCKI
+350 VGDYSGKAGKVCCKI
-365 GSLWTVNN
+365 GSLWPANN

-401 IAITHLFLD
+401 IALTHLFLD
-410 CQDGKLDGILLDDI
+410 CQDGKLDGIVLGDI

-674 RKHDFQIGMGAAEV
+674 RKYDFQIGMGAAEV

-722 IIREEAEAY
+722 IILEEAEAY

>member
-1 MNRMYGVYILLFF
+1 MYGVCILLFF
-14 YIGRKNMKKY
+14 HIGRKMMKKY
-24 IMSII
+24 IFTTV
-29 LCITAIGM
+29 LCIATIWM

-54 YERTEYFLTM
+54 YERTEYFPTR
-64 EYADTRIDALESTD
+64 EYADTRIDALGSTD

-143 VLDEQRQLITKVN
+143 VLDEQRQLITNVN

-236 LYGYKEERNKLDK
+236 LYGYKEERNKLDE

-462 EKGRIYALYPDFT
+462 EKGRIYALYPDFK

-481 DKEIDF
+481 DEKIDF
-487 SDLMQYES
+487 SNLMQYEN
-495 LCGERNSFLPTQGAG
+495 LCGKTKSFLSTQGAG
-510 EDLAFLLEYSGNRIV
+510 GDLAWLLEYSGNRIV
-525 DEETKEI
+525 DEENKKI
-532 HVKEET
+532 HVKEDA

-635 YHNFFS
+635 YHNFFF

-651 EYELRKDY
+651 EYGLWKDY

-731 FTGNQDLDRT
+731 FTGNQDLDRA

>member
-1 MNRMYGVYILLFF
+1 
-14 YIGRKNMKKY
+14 MKKY
-24 IMSII
+24 IFTTV
-29 LCITAIGM
+29 LCIATIWM

-54 YERTEYFLTM
+54 YERTEYFPTR
-64 EYADTRIDALESTD
+64 EYADTRIEALDSTD

-121 NYSPFYVPGG
+121 NYSSFYVPGG
-131 KILELDIDKNLY
+131 KMLELDIDKNLY
-143 VLDEQRQLITKVN
+143 VLDQQRQIITKVN

-313 ADCYVMNITPD
+313 ADFYIMNITPD
-324 TQEGFYVW
+324 TQEGFYIWV
-332 AIASEEKTVLYHF
+332 IASEEEPVLYHF

-410 CQDGKLDGILLDDI
+410 CQDGKLDGIVLGGI

-442 QSKVVSKDRFIT
+442 QSKVVSKERFIT

-495 LCGERNSFLPTQGAG
+495 LCGESNSFLPTQGAG

-525 DEETKEI
+525 DEENKKI
-532 HVKEET
+532 HVKEDA
-538 FRSMLQFLKIQSTDQ
+538 FRSMLQFLKIQSTDK

-565 GESCATRANLSEP
+565 GESCATRANLPEP

-635 YHNFFS
+635 YHNFFF
-641 WGMIMPVIRE
+641 WGMIMPVVKE
-651 EYELRKDY
+651 EYGLWKDY

-722 IIREEAEAY
+722 IILEEAEAY

-755 NKD
+755 SKD

>member
-1 MNRMYGVYILLFF
+1 
-14 YIGRKNMKKY
+14 
-24 IMSII
+24 
-29 LCITAIGM
+29 
-37 SACASGKKIY
+37 
-47 ESEKMNA
+47 
-54 YERTEYFLTM
+54 M
-64 EYADTRIDALESTD
+64 EYADTCIDALESTD

-401 IAITHLFLD
+401 IALTHLFLD
-410 CQDGKLDGILLDDI
+410 CQDGKLDGIVLGDI

-674 RKHDFQIGMGAAEV
+674 RKYDFQIGMGAAEV

>member
-1 MNRMYGVYILLFF
+1 
-14 YIGRKNMKKY
+14 MKKY

-29 LCITAIGM
+29 LCITAIWM

-54 YERTEYFLTM
+54 YERTECFLTM

-131 KILELDIDKNLY
+131 KMLELDIDKNLY
-143 VLDEQRQLITKVN
+143 VLDQQRQLITKVN

-395 MYEDRD
+395 MYVDRD
-401 IAITHLFLD
+401 IALTHLFLD
-410 CQDGKLDGILLDDI
+410 CQDGKLDGIVLGDI

-674 RKHDFQIGMGAAEV
+674 RKYDFQIGMGAAEV

-722 IIREEAEAY
+722 IILEEAEAY

>member
-1 MNRMYGVYILLFF
+1 MYGVCILLFF
-14 YIGRKNMKKY
+14 HIGRKMMKKY
-24 IMSII
+24 IFTTV
-29 LCITAIGM
+29 LCIATIWM

-54 YERTEYFLTM
+54 YERTEYFPTR

-410 CQDGKLDGILLDDI
+410 CQDGKLDGIVLGGI
-424 EDELIKNDALYDL
+424 EDEFIKNDVLYDL

-462 EKGRIYALYPDFT
+462 EKGRIYALYPDFK

-481 DKEIDF
+481 DEKIDF
-487 SDLMQYES
+487 SNLMQYEN
-495 LCGERNSFLPTQGAG
+495 LCGKTKSFLSTQGAG

-525 DEETKEI
+525 DEENKEI
-532 HVKEET
+532 HVKEEA

-635 YHNFFS
+635 YHNFFF
-641 WGMIMPVIRE
+641 WGMIMPVIRD
-651 EYELRKDY
+651 EYGLWKDY

-722 IIREEAEAY
+722 IILEEAEAY
-731 FTGNQDLDRT
+731 FTGNQDLDRA

>member
-1 MNRMYGVYILLFF
+1 MSALKT
-14 YIGRKNMKKY
+14 IGREILQMKKY

-47 ESEKMNA
+47 EAEKMNA
-54 YERTEYFLTM
+54 YERTECFLTM
-64 EYADTRIDALESTD
+64 EYADTRIDALDSTD

-204 LQGKAFF
+204 LQGKAAF

-324 TQEGFYVW
+324 TQEGFYIWV
-332 AIASEEKTVLYHF
+332 IASEEKTVLYHF

-350 VGDYSGKAGKICCKI
+350 VGDYSGKAGKVCCKI
-365 GSLWTVNN
+365 GSLWPANN

-495 LCGERNSFLPTQGAG
+495 LCGESNSFLPTQGAG

-525 DEETKEI
+525 DEENKKI
-532 HVKEET
+532 HVKEDA

-589 KNAVFSNVGAD
+589 KNVVFSNVGAE

-674 RKHDFQIGMGAAEV
+674 RKYDFQIGMGAAEV

-722 IIREEAEAY
+722 IILEEAEAY
-731 FTGNQDLDRT
+731 FTGNQDLDRA

>member
-1 MNRMYGVYILLFF
+1 
-14 YIGRKNMKKY
+14 MKKY

-54 YERTEYFLTM
+54 YERTECFLTM
-64 EYADTRIDALESTD
+64 EYADTCIDALESTD

-313 ADCYVMNITPD
+313 ADFYIMNITPD
-324 TQEGFYVW
+324 TQEGFYIWV
-332 AIASEEKTVLYHF
+332 IASEEEPVLYHF

-401 IAITHLFLD
+401 IALTHLFLD
-410 CQDGKLDGILLDDI
+410 CQDGKLDGIVLGGI
-424 EDELIKNDALYDL
+424 EDELIKNDVLYDL

-462 EKGRIYALYPDFT
+462 GKGRIYALYPDFT

-589 KNAVFSNVGAD
+589 KNVVFSNVGAD

-674 RKHDFQIGMGAAEV
+674 RKYDFQIGMGAAEV

-722 IIREEAEAY
+722 IILEEAEAY

>member
-1 MNRMYGVYILLFF
+1 
-14 YIGRKNMKKY
+14 MKKY
-24 IMSII
+24 ISVIMLCVVSI
-29 LCITAIGM
+29 LL
-37 SACASGKKIY
+37 SACSAERIY

-54 YERTEYFLTM
+54 YERTECFLTM

-131 KILELDIDKNLY
+131 KMLELDIDKNLY
-143 VLDEQRQLITKVN
+143 VLDQQRQLITKVN

-401 IAITHLFLD
+401 IALTHLFLD
-410 CQDGKLDGILLDDI
+410 CQDGKLDGIVLGDI

-674 RKHDFQIGMGAAEV
+674 RKYDFQIGMGAAEV

-722 IIREEAEAY
+722 IILEEAEAY

>member
-1 MNRMYGVYILLFF
+1 MYGVCILLFF
-14 YIGRKNMKKY
+14 HIGRKMMKKY
-24 IMSII
+24 IFTTV
-29 LCITAIGM
+29 LCIATIWM

-54 YERTEYFLTM
+54 YERTEYFPTR
-64 EYADTRIDALESTD
+64 EYADTRIEALDSTD

-121 NYSPFYVPGG
+121 NYSSFYVPGG
-131 KILELDIDKNLY
+131 KMLELDIDKNLY
-143 VLDEQRQLITKVN
+143 VLDEQRQVITKVN

-161 FPNQASGK
+161 FPNQASEK

-191 NDGQGIVLVLNLD
+191 NDGRGIVLVLNLD
-204 LQGKAFF
+204 LQGKAAF

-262 TRGFCPGNAEYDYF
+262 TKGFCPGNAEYDYF

-281 YKNEDSGIREDYL
+281 YKNEDNGIGKDYL
-294 IGVKGGRQEKIF
+294 IGVKDGRQEKIF

-313 ADCYVMNITPD
+313 ADFYIMSITPD
-324 TQEGFYVW
+324 TQEGFYIWV
-332 AIASEEKTVLYHF
+332 IASEEEPVLYHF

-462 EKGRIYALYPDFT
+462 EKGRIYALYPDFK

-481 DKEIDF
+481 DEKIDF
-487 SDLMQYES
+487 SNLMQYEN
-495 LCGERNSFLPTQGAG
+495 LCGKTKSFLSTQGAG
-510 EDLAFLLEYSGNRIV
+510 GDLAWLLEYSGNRIV
-525 DEETKEI
+525 DEENKKI
-532 HVKEET
+532 HVKEDA
-538 FRSMLQFLKIQSTDQ
+538 FRSMLQFLKIQSTDK

-589 KNAVFSNVGAD
+589 KNAVFGNVGAE
-600 GLIIGSRE
+600 GLIIGERE

-635 YHNFFS
+635 YHNFYF
-641 WGMIMPVIRE
+641 WGMIMPVVRE
-651 EYELRKDY
+651 EYGLWKDY

-722 IIREEAEAY
+722 IILEEAEAY

-741 CDNMENRLRLALEE
+741 CDNIENRLRLALEE

>member
-1 MNRMYGVYILLFF
+1 
-14 YIGRKNMKKY
+14 MKKY
-24 IMSII
+24 IFTTV
-29 LCITAIGM
+29 LCIATIWM
-37 SACASGKKIY
+37 SACASGKKTY

-54 YERTEYFLTM
+54 YERTEYFLTK
-64 EYADTRIDALESTD
+64 EYDDTRIEALGSTD

-121 NYSPFYVPGG
+121 NYSSFYVPGG
-131 KILELDIDKNLY
+131 KMLELDIDKNLY
-143 VLDEQRQLITKVN
+143 VLDEQRQVITKVN

-161 FPNQASGK
+161 FPNQASEK

-281 YKNEDSGIREDYL
+281 YKNEDNGIGKDYL
-294 IGVKGGRQEKIF
+294 IGVKDGRQEKIF

-313 ADCYVMNITPD
+313 ADFYIMNITPD
-324 TQEGFYVW
+324 TQEGFYIWV
-332 AIASEEKTVLYHF
+332 IASEEEPVLYHF

-401 IAITHLFLD
+401 IALTHLFLD

-495 LCGERNSFLPTQGAG
+495 LCGESNSFLPTQGAG

-525 DEETKEI
+525 DEENKEI
-532 HVKEET
+532 HVKEDA
-538 FRSMLQFLKIQSTDQ
+538 FRSMLQFLKIQSTDK

-565 GESCATRANLSEP
+565 GESCATRANLPEP

-589 KNAVFSNVGAD
+589 KNAVFSNVGAE
-600 GLIIGSRE
+600 GLIIGERE

-674 RKHDFQIGMGAAEV
+674 RKYDFQIGMGAAEV

-695 SEEEAEAAVTAL
+695 SEDEAEAAVTAL

-731 FTGNQDLDRT
+731 FTGNQDLDRA

>member
-1 MNRMYGVYILLFF
+1 
-14 YIGRKNMKKY
+14 MKKY

-29 LCITAIGM
+29 LCITAIWM
-37 SACASGKKIY
+37 SACSSGKKIY

-54 YERTEYFLTM
+54 YERTECFLTR
-64 EYADTRIDALESTD
+64 EYDDTRIDALDSTD

-121 NYSPFYVPGG
+121 NYSSFYVPGG
-131 KILELDIDKNLY
+131 KMLELDIDKNLY
-143 VLDEQRQLITKVN
+143 VLDEQRQVITKVN

-161 FPNQASGK
+161 FPNQASEK

-178 KSDGNYVYVNGQN
+178 KSDGNYVYVNGKN
-191 NDGQGIVLVLNLD
+191 TANQGIVLVLDMD
-204 LQGKAFF
+204 LQGKAIF
-211 LADSGWTL
+211 LADGGWTL

-236 LYGYKEERNKLDK
+236 VYGYKEERNKLDK

-262 TRGFCPGNAEYDYF
+262 TRGFCPGNTEYDYF
-276 YYTNG
+276 YYTKG
-281 YKNEDSGIREDYL
+281 YKNEDSGIGKDYL
-294 IGVKGGRQEKIF
+294 IGVKDGRQEKIF

-313 ADCYVMNITPD
+313 ADFYIMSITPD
-324 TQEGFYVW
+324 TQEGFYIWV
-332 AIASEEKTVLYHF
+332 IASEEEPVLYHF

-350 VGDYSGKAGKICCKI
+350 IGDYSGKAGKICCKI
-365 GSLWTVNN
+365 GSLWTANN
-373 LYIEEFNKQSE
+373 LHIEEFNEQSE

-401 IAITHLFLD
+401 IALTHLFLD
-410 CQDGKLDGILLDDI
+410 CQDGKLDGIVLGGI

-442 QSKVVSKDRFIT
+442 QSKVVSKERFIT

-462 EKGRIYALYPDFT
+462 EKGRIYALYPDFK

-495 LCGERNSFLPTQGAG
+495 LCGESNSFLSTQGAG
-510 EDLAFLLEYSGNRIV
+510 VDLAWLLEYSGNRIV
-525 DEETKEI
+525 DEENKEI
-532 HVKEET
+532 HVKEEA

-578 SDYLYFNELFH
+578 SDYLYFNELFY

-695 SEEEAEAAVTAL
+695 SEEEAEATVTAL

-722 IIREEAEAY
+722 IILEEAEAY
-731 FTGNQDLDRT
+731 FTGNQDLDRA

>member
-1 MNRMYGVYILLFF
+1 MYGVCILLFF
-14 YIGRKNMKKY
+14 HIGRKMMKKY
-24 IMSII
+24 IFTTV
-29 LCITAIGM
+29 LCIATIWM

-54 YERTEYFLTM
+54 YERTECFLTM

-131 KILELDIDKNLY
+131 KMLELDIDKNLY

-224 NKVKLVDNKDGS
+224 NKEKLVDNKDGS

-462 EKGRIYALYPDFT
+462 EKGRIYALYPDFK

-481 DKEIDF
+481 DEKIDF
-487 SDLMQYES
+487 SNLMQYEN
-495 LCGERNSFLPTQGAG
+495 LCGKTKSFLSTQGAG
-510 EDLAFLLEYSGNRIV
+510 GDLAWLLEYSGNRIV
-525 DEETKEI
+525 DEENKKI
-532 HVKEET
+532 HVKEDA

-635 YHNFFS
+635 YHNFYF
-641 WGMIMPVIRE
+641 WGMIMPVIKE
-651 EYELRKDY
+651 EYGLWKDY

-722 IIREEAEAY
+722 IILEEAEAY
-731 FTGNQDLDRT
+731 FTGNQDLDRA
-741 CDNMENRLRLALEE
+741 CDNIENRLRLALEE

>member
-1 MNRMYGVYILLFF
+1 
-14 YIGRKNMKKY
+14 MKKY

-29 LCITAIGM
+29 LCITAIWM
-37 SACASGKKIY
+37 SACSSGKKIY

-54 YERTEYFLTM
+54 YERTECFLTR
-64 EYADTRIDALESTD
+64 EYDDTRIDALDSTD

-121 NYSPFYVPGG
+121 NYSSFYVPGG
-131 KILELDIDKNLY
+131 KMLELDIDKNLY
-143 VLDEQRQLITKVN
+143 VLDEQRQVITKVN

-161 FPNQASGK
+161 FPNQASEK

-178 KSDGNYVYVNGQN
+178 KSDGNYVYVNGKN
-191 NDGQGIVLVLNLD
+191 TANQGIVLVLDMD
-204 LQGKAFF
+204 LQGKAIF
-211 LADSGWTL
+211 LADGGWTL

-236 LYGYKEERNKLDK
+236 VYGYKEERNKLDK

-262 TRGFCPGNAEYDYF
+262 TRGFCPGNTEYDYF
-276 YYTNG
+276 YYTKG
-281 YKNEDSGIREDYL
+281 YKNEDSGIGKDYL
-294 IGVKGGRQEKIF
+294 IGVKDGRQEKIF

-313 ADCYVMNITPD
+313 ADFYIMSITPD
-324 TQEGFYVW
+324 TQEGFYIWV
-332 AIASEEKTVLYHF
+332 IASEEEPVLYHF

-350 VGDYSGKAGKICCKI
+350 IGDYSGKAGKICCKI
-365 GSLWTVNN
+365 GSLWTANN
-373 LYIEEFNKQSE
+373 LHIEEFNEQSE

-401 IAITHLFLD
+401 IALTHLFLD
-410 CQDGKLDGILLDDI
+410 CQDGKLDGIVLGGI

-437 ENYFA
+437 KNYFA
-442 QSKVVSKDRFIT
+442 QSKVVSKERFIT

-495 LCGERNSFLPTQGAG
+495 LCGESNSFLPTQGAG

-525 DEETKEI
+525 DEENKEI
-532 HVKEET
+532 HVKEDA
-538 FRSMLQFLKIQSTDQ
+538 FRSMLQFLKIQSTDK

-565 GESCATRANLSEP
+565 GESCATRAYLSEP

-600 GLIIGSRE
+600 GLIIESRE

-722 IIREEAEAY
+722 IILEEAEAY